1 MKNLKIVL
9 IVVILVAI
17 IGIFPI
23 LLYIQTSNAT
33 SVVNN
38 TNCRKLTGVGEY
50 FSNIAS
56 DPNATQEI
64 KDNAANMVD
73 ASQKMLKY
81 KDMTFGVLVIY
92 LSLVIDVLLFVFGM
106 FLKKSVSDSK
116 IGVCMICSSL
126 LGFTSTVYILIS
138 TILSSVNV

>member
-1 MKNLKIVL
+1 
-9 IVVILVAI
+9 
-17 IGIFPI
+17 
-23 LLYIQTSNAT
+23 
-33 SVVNN
+33 
-38 TNCRKLTGVGEY
+38 
-50 FSNIAS
+50 
-56 DPNATQEI
+56 
-64 KDNAANMVD
+64 MVD

-92 LSLVIDVLLFVFGM
+92 LSFVIDVLSFVFGM

-126 LGFTSTVYILIS
+126 LGFTSTAYILIS

>member
-1 MKNLKIVL
+1 M
-9 IVVILVAI
+9 
-17 IGIFPI
+17 
-23 LLYIQTSNAT
+23 YIQTLNAT

-92 LSLVIDVLLFVFGM
+92 LSFVIDVLLVVFGM
-106 FLKKSVSDSK
+106 FLKKQYQILK
-116 IGVCMICSSL
+116 L
-126 LGFTSTVYILIS
+126 VY
-138 TILSSVNV
+138 V